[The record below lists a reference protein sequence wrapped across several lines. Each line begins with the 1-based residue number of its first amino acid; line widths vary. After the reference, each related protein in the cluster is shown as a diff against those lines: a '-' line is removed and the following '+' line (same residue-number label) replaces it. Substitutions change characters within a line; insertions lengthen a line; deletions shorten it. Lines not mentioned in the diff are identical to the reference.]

1 MKVLKLIRG
10 YIALAGFFIFVDQSG
25 IGFKKNVDAVKKWAA
40 GETEKLRFVEYWK
53 QQAKLKENTEQPYES
68 GSEE

>member
-1 MKVLKLIRG
+1 MKVLKLIGG

-25 IGFKKNVDAVKKWAA
+25 IGIKKNVNAVKKWAA
-40 GETEKLRFVEYWK
+40 GETEKLHFIQYWK
-53 QQAKLKENTEQPYES
+53 EQAKLKENAEQPYES